1 MCATPSRQPFA
12 VPVFTVRTYA
22 PGDFETLYD
31 IDQLCYDG
39 EIAYSRRELRNYL
52 RFPGADCVVAEARVK
67 SGAKGKVRS
76 AIAGFCIT
84 AHEDDW
90 GYIITIDV
98 LEKFRRNGVGTL
110 LLGEAER
117 RLGASGTREIGLDTA
132 VNNVAGIG
140 FWQRH
145 GYRIRGTR
153 KGYYPG
159 GLDAYAMSKKIRR
172 EG

>member
-1 MCATPSRQPFA
+1 M
-12 VPVFTVRTYA
+12 FTLRTYH
-22 PGDFETLYD
+22 PEDFETLYE
-31 IDQLCYDG
+31 IDEACY
-39 EIAYSRRELRNYL
+39 EPAIAYSRRELRNYL
-52 RFPGADCVVAEARVK
+52 RFPGADCVVAEAETKPSAK
-67 SGAKGKVRS
+67 SKPRK

-117 RLGASGTREIGLDTA
+117 RLAANGAKEIGLDTA
-132 VNNVAGIG
+132 VNNVAGVG

-145 GYRIRGTR
+145 GYRILGRR
-153 KGYYPG
+153 KNYYPG
-159 GLDAYAMSKKIRR
+159 GLDAFAMAKKIGRGAAKASTASSR
-172 EG
+172 